1 MGKKS
6 LIAGRYEVQ
15 AALGRGGGG
24 RVLLVRD
31 ILQGGR
37 PAALKMVGIPRGGA
51 SPLLADLKNEFTTLS
66 LLRHRNLAR
75 VFDFGITRKEMYF
88 TSEWVDGKDLLAATR
103 HADFN
108 AIFDLIA
115 QILRAVDYIHKRG
128 VLHLDLKPANILA
141 TGRDASGVL
150 TARVI
155 DFGIAEWKR
164 RGQIHETDFL
174 GTPPFAAP
182 EILLRKP
189 PTAASDL
196 YSLGMLFHLIFA
208 KRFPFPSQKPFEIL
222 RWQTTRDP
230 DFLPCLHPALPEE
243 FSKWLHAMVARHP
256 AARPQSAGEVLEA
269 LGRCL
274 GESFPLRDV
283 NAPAHLLGESDFFFH
298 TKLIAS
304 LAGRLKRKRRKILA
318 LVGPAGAGKSR
329 LLRRVKADLQLQGI
343 SSCYFRGAAEVR
355 EILSRRDVK
364 KCPMLL
370 DLEGDLPAAARKKL
384 AAAAWASPLLVALEH
399 EDQARALGAEI
410 VRLPALDRSV
420 LSRFLEVEIRGI
432 PKELGEGLLGQL
444 RGIHPARLEECLQAL
459 REAGNLVWQAEGWRW
474 KGGDLPD
481 LRAILE
487 RHAGLW
493 EDRKRSIRAVLE
505 NSYLSLPASALEG
518 LIGLAPGALE
528 RPLER
533 WLEEG
538 WLNARWE
545 GNLRCFQSARPTMPD
560 DPVKWRAVEAATL
573 VERLKD
579 LYEAGRYSAGVALVD
594 FLERRPRR
602 KLHLRVRLHAARHL
616 VAEGHVQRALDWLPS
631 RLPPE
636 PEERGLLWE
645 IRARAYQRLGRVP
658 EARRALNRA
667 EAAYASGPDARGTAR
682 VFNLRGSFAKDEAR
696 FEEAEACFQAAARSA
711 LSVDDDYLAGTAQTN
726 LALAY
731 QERGEIQRA
740 LLAYES
746 AWDHCRKSY
755 HPKLANVL
763 FHNWINL
770 EHHMGRSS
778 EAEKSC
784 YEWLQLA
791 VRHRY
796 PEQEA
801 SALNYLALF
810 AGQRRLLDLQGSF
823 LNQAIA
829 LVNPAQNP
837 RLFAQL
843 CANRALLHWSRE
855 NFPAAQRDGETA
867 LNLCHQRPGDPLLAW
882 VYLVLGKVAR
892 DRPNPDLHE
901 ATRLFE
907 AAESNV
913 LKNRTRQL
921 LWEVE
926 YDRGKLEKRLG
937 RPARARHFFRSAQ
950 SALENL
956 EKNLPPA
963 FKESYLR
970 DRKSDRIRW
979 ELENLESHGAP
990 SEFPETLP
998 LRPGTT

>member
-1 MGKKS
+1 MGKEA
-6 LIAGRYEVQ
+6 LIAGRYRIKT
-15 AALGRGGGG
+15 ALGQGGGG

-31 ILQGGR
+31 TLQGGR
-37 PAALKMVGIPRGGA
+37 PVALKMVRIPRRGP
-51 SPLLADLKNEFTTLS
+51 SPLLADLKNEFATLS

-75 VFDFGITRKEMYF
+75 VLDFGITRKEMYF

-108 AIFDLIA
+108 TIFDLIA
-115 QILRAVDYIHKRG
+115 QVLRAVDYIHKRG
-128 VLHLDLKPANILA
+128 VLHLDLKPANILVA
-141 TGRDASGVL
+141 GRKASGEL
-150 TARVI
+150 TAHVI

-182 EILLRKP
+182 EILLRRP
-189 PTAASDL
+189 PTAASDI

-222 RWQTTRDP
+222 RWQATRDP

-243 FSKWLHAMVARHP
+243 FSKWLHSMVARHL

-269 LGRCL
+269 LSRCL
-274 GESFPLRDV
+274 GESFPLRDA
-283 NAPAHLLGESDFFFH
+283 NAPAHFLGESDFFFH
-298 TKLIAS
+298 AELIAS
-304 LAGRLKRKRRKILA
+304 LAGRLKRKRKKILA
-318 LVGPAGAGKSR
+318 LVAPAGSGKSR
-329 LLRRVKADLQLQGI
+329 LLRRVKSDLQLQGI
-343 SSCYFRGAAEVR
+343 PSCYFRGAAELR
-355 EILSRRDVK
+355 EILSRSDVE
-364 KCPMLL
+364 KCPLLL
-370 DLEGDLPAAARKKL
+370 DLEGELPASARKKL
-384 AAAAWASPLLVALEH
+384 AATAWASPLLIALED
-399 EDQARALGAEI
+399 EDQARALGAEL
-410 VRLPALDRSV
+410 VRLPPPDPAA
-420 LSRFLEVEIRGI
+420 LSRFLEAEIRDI
-432 PKELGEGLLGQL
+432 PKELGETLLAQL
-444 RGIHPARLEECLQAL
+444 RGIRPARLEECLQAL
-459 REAGNLVWQAEGWRW
+459 REAGHLVWHSEGWRW
-474 KGGDLPD
+474 KGEALPD

-487 RHAGLW
+487 RHAELW
-493 EDRKRSIRAVLE
+493 EERKRSIRGVLE
-505 NSYLSLPASALEG
+505 SSRLSLPTSALEG
-518 LIGLAPGALE
+518 LVGLAAGALE

-538 WLNARWE
+538 WMTDRWK
-545 GNLRCFQSARPTMPD
+545 GDLRCFQSTRPARRD
-560 DPVKWRAVEAATL
+560 DAVKCREAETATL

-579 LYEAGRYSAGVALVD
+579 LYDAGRYSAGAALAD
-594 FLERRPRR
+594 FLERRPRG
-602 KLHLRVRLHAARHL
+602 KLHPRVRLYAARHL

-631 RLPPE
+631 RPP
-636 PEERGLLWE
+636 PDPAERGLFWE

-658 EARRALNRA
+658 DAKDALDRA
-667 EAAYASGPDARGTAR
+667 EAAYASGRDARGAAR
-682 VFNLRGSFAKDEAR
+682 VFNLRGALAKDAAR
-696 FEEAEACFQAAARSA
+696 FEEAEACYLEAANSA
-711 LSVDDDYLAGTAQTN
+711 LRAGDEYLAGTAQTN

-740 LLAYES
+740 LLAYEA
-746 AWDHCRKSY
+746 AWDLCRKSY

-784 YEWLQLA
+784 YEWLNLA
-791 VRHRY
+791 VQHRY

-810 AGQRRLLDLQGSF
+810 AGQKHLLDLQASF
-823 LNQAIA
+823 LNQAIS

-843 CANRALLHWSRE
+843 SANRALLHWSRK
-855 NFPAAQRDGETA
+855 NYPAAQRDGERA
-867 LNLCHQRPGDPLLAW
+867 LKLCRPRPEDPLLAW
-882 VYLVLGKVAR
+882 IYLVLGKVAR
-892 DRPNPDLHE
+892 DRPDPDFSE
-901 ATRLFE
+901 ASRLFE
-907 AAESNV
+907 AAETNV

-926 YDRGKLEKRLG
+926 YNRGKLEKLLG

-950 SALENL
+950 SALETL
-956 EKNLPPA
+956 EKQLPPA

-979 ELENLESHGAP
+979 ELENLEVSGTP
-990 SEFPETLP
+990 GEFPETLT
-998 LRPGTT
+998 LRPEAT